1 MDEYMARF
9 SRIETIAVNF
19 ILQESSNLPS
29 SAYQCR
35 NVDDVH
41 A

>member
-1 MDEYMARF
+1 MDECIARL

-19 ILQESSNLPS
+19 IHQVASGLPS
-29 SAYQCR
+29 SSSPSR
-35 NVDDVH
+35 DVDDFH

>member
-1 MDEYMARF
+1 MDECIARL

-19 ILQESSNLPS
+19 IHQVASSLLSSSSPS
-29 SAYQCR
+29 WDI
-35 NVDDVH
+35 DDFH